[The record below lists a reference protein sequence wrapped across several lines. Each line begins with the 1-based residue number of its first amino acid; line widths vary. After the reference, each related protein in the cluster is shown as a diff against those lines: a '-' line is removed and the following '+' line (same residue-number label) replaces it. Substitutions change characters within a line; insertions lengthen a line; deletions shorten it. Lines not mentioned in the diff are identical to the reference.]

1 MQQSP
6 LHLQTPFNTALQTVV
21 SKSSSREGSPLLS
34 ETLES
39 STLGSVTS
47 DETVKISEF
56 QRTLETA
63 RATVEKAAQ
72 LRQKERNI
80 LQELSR
86 VPLEDVPFRSDHIL
100 PEKDVSSGSASSLQ
114 SDELVNVS
122 TPSALSLSVTLPS
135 ELSVTATMSGTT
147 QSGSSSRESDHAY
160 PLTSQIRSR
169 FSDVSKIVSV
179 TTAAS
184 FLTKISQNEEFSRP
198 LSSIPQQYSALASGS
213 GPSTRTSSA
222 LPSTVLSS
230 GITTEVPGRNSLTL
244 ASSSGSVPSRV
255 SQPSVFQPSIT
266 RSGYSPGYVD
276 YYYQKIEEERQ
287 LFEAQRNRIRHYSD
301 LIYKKTALEGPEDQT
316 SQASGSMRKNVPPT
330 GPLVRTSPY
339 ISDQYDRVP
348 LYLERNTEDTNKEN
362 QGYIANSTGF
372 IGQDRL
378 QDISK
383 RLGAF
388 EKALTTRSYSTVVT
402 SSYSSKPLT
411 TSDWSHGSSTEY
423 MSLPHE
429 AARVGVTGSA
439 GSTLSSLSELTE
451 MMTRLTSTSDESD
464 ITSLKSRDISGAKE
478 GLPSWGCRKHVVYG
492 PEMAADAGFGS
503 SVGHSSLI
511 GLEGNINMRGSSRDK
526 LYVPSSVVSSKTN
539 GSQDVARARV
549 PMRIST
555 TSSGVVEPHLNASGS
570 RWTRGSDGKQWF
582 VLSRSHT
589 LSSGGGILEKDSD
602 IPGEVG
608 TDNVFPDASEK
619 IG

>member
-21 SKSSSREGSPLLS
+21 PKSSSREGSPLLS

-122 TPSALSLSVTLPS
+122 TPSTLSLSVTLPS

-184 FLTKISQNEEFSRP
+184 FLTKISQNEEFSPP
-198 LSSIPQQYSALASGS
+198 LSSIPQQYSVLASGS
-213 GPSTRTSSA
+213 GTSTRTSSA

-429 AARVGVTGSA
+429 AARVGATGSA